1 MANVSKLLH
10 NTVDDNFLSN
20 LKADEA
26 SLRDARTK
34 IRERLRDAFAKSSA
48 QYFGVEVRP
57 KFFTQGSFAYKTLNN
72 PAFPPEQQKDLDDGC
87 YLPLSF
93 VRGERPSEAASSF
106 FSFVEAALGELAEEQ
121 NWRLVREKP
130 TCVRLVIS
138 RDGHVDIPLYAI
150 PDNDFRHLEE
160 ARNVQ
165 KMHTL
170 DAKIDSWDA
179 LPSDAVLLAHR
190 EKDWVESD
198 PRKIYDW
205 FVDAVSLYKER
216 LRHDS
221 RYLKGWRD
229 HHRLDDEGLTSINI
243 MACVWK
249 AYEAIRGPF
258 LPDRAD
264 ERLLKVVEKL
274 QVYLANDVYIPPC
287 GAENINRMTASQ
299 RKKVVEKLQELEAQL
314 REAVTKCEDEIRAVE
329 FVRSGFGPRVPLR
342 PDLVEIQVVP
352 AVTVLSQPKKAVPA
366 PEVGRSISG

>member
-1 MANVSKLLH
+1 MANVSRLLH
-10 NTVDDNFLSN
+10 NTVDDNFLMN
-20 LKADEA
+20 MRADELP
-26 SLRDARTK
+26 LRVARTK
-34 IRERLRDAFAKSSA
+34 IRERLRYAFAKSSA
-48 QYFGVEVRP
+48 TVFGTQVRP
-57 KFFTQGSFAYKTLNN
+57 KFFTQGSFAYKTLNH
-72 PAFPPEQQKDLDDGC
+72 PAFPPSQQKDLDDGC

-93 VRGERPSEAASSF
+93 VRGDRPSEAASAF
-106 FSFVEAALGELAEEQ
+106 FAFVESALSDLAEEEG
-121 NWRLVREKP
+121 WTLVTEKA

-150 PDNDFRHLEE
+150 PDGDFRHLEE
-160 ARNVQ
+160 ARNARSI
-165 KMHTL
+165 KAF

-216 LRHDS
+216 LRHDC

-229 HHRLDDEGLTSINI
+229 YHRLDDDGLTSINI

-258 LPDRAD
+258 LPDRSD
-264 ERLLKVVEKL
+264 ERLLRVVEKL
-274 QVYLANDVYIPPC
+274 QIYLADDVRIRPC
-287 GAENINRMTASQ
+287 GDENLNRMSATQ
-299 RKKVVEKLQELEAQL
+299 RSKVIGKLRELEANL
-314 REAVTKCEDEIRAVE
+314 RQAVTRCDNPDRAVE
-329 FVRSGFGPRVPLR
+329 LVRAAFGPRVPPR
-342 PDLVEIQVVP
+342 PDLVIIQVAP
-352 AVTVLSQPKKAVPA
+352 AVTVLSEPKKTVAA